1 MKKQNGFIFMETIVV
16 VSVLSI
22 TLLLL
27 FTSYSYILRK
37 ARERNVFDTSDTIYK
52 LHYIEHILVNNSS
65 RSSIVDF
72 ITNENVCSKIAIAG
86 AVNEYECDLTGTFNG
101 NTIESNT
108 IESLKNSFGLQKIFY
123 IKPSEVY
130 NNDTL
135 LLHFDATTIDYIRKL
150 GKNDNMHRI
159 YKFKKC
165 YNDSCSDYEIFHAS
179 VEEVPQP

>member
-52 LHYIEHILVNNSS
+52 TFYIERLLVNNANN
-65 RSSIVDF
+65 SSIQNMSDF
-72 ITNENVCSKIAIAG
+72 IKSSGLCTVFSGGRICDFTNNP
-86 AVNEYECDLTGTFNG
+86 
-101 NTIESNT
+101 SNP
-108 IESLKNSFGLQKIFY
+108 SVLALKNSFGLEKIY
-123 IKPSEVY
+123 YLKPSEIY
-130 NNDTL
+130 NNNNL
-135 LLHFDATTIDYIRKL
+135 LLEYDATTIDYIRKL
-150 GKNDNMHRI
+150 GNNSNMHRI

-165 YNDSCSDYEIFHAS
+165 YDDACTDYEVFHAS
-179 VEEVPQP
+179 IEEVPAP

>member
-52 LHYIEHILVNNSS
+52 TFYIERLLVNNASDS
-65 RSSIVDF
+65 R
-72 ITNENVCSKIAIAG
+72 ITNMAEFIRYSTLCGG
-86 AVNEYECDLTGTFNG
+86 ASSTRRTCDFTG
-101 NTIESNT
+101 NTSYASVL
-108 IESLKNSFGLQKIFY
+108 SLKNSYGLQKIY
-123 IKPSEVY
+123 YLRPSELY
-130 NNDTL
+130 DNQTEL
-135 LLHFDATTIDYIRKL
+135 LKYDATTIDYIRKL
-150 GKNDNMHRI
+150 GNNSNMHRI

-165 YNDSCSDYEIFHAS
+165 YDDACTDYEIFHAS
-179 VEEVPQP
+179 VEEVPAP